1 MKSNNPRIERLK
13 EMMSLEERRG
23 QLQAELDELTG
34 RMNALKDRLFEDG
47 AEVQST
53 PTSSKQNDT
62 SSSNTRQQT
71 TKSAKSAKGG
81 TSKRAPRGALRD
93 QIMTA
98 LEAAGPAGIKVKELS
113 EAIGTKAVNIHSWFH
128 STVKR
133 NPAIKKISGGHYR
146 LEGGSSKAA
155 KQPAPQQAPA
165 KPQSTAAKKTTKPA
179 KSGKR
184 GGGTSKRGE
193 LSSRILSELENA
205 GSGGLAVKDLADK
218 VGAKYKNI
226 YIWFATTGKKNSS
239 IKKVGPAHY
248 RLA

>member
-1 MKSNNPRIERLK
+1 
-13 EMMSLEERRG
+13 
-23 QLQAELDELTG
+23 LQAELDELSA
-34 RMNALKDRLFEDG
+34 RMNDLKERLFEES

-53 PTSSKQNDT
+53 TASPTKSQA
-62 SSSNTRQQT
+62 SSSNTR
-71 TKSAKSAKGG
+71 KKAAKAGPA
-81 TSKRAPRGALRD
+81 KRAPRGALRD

-98 LEAAGPAGIKVKELS
+98 LEAAGSAGIKVKELS

-133 NPAIKKISGGHYR
+133 NPSIKKISGGHYR
-146 LEGGSSKAA
+146 LDGGNQKAA
-155 KQPAPQQAPA
+155 RQSAPQAAPA
-165 KPQSTAAKKTTKPA
+165 KPQASASKKATKPA

-184 GGGTSKRGE
+184 GGSTGKRGE
-193 LSSRILSELENA
+193 LSASILAELQKA
-205 GSGGLAVKDLADK
+205 GSAGLPVKDLADK